1 MILFRCNSGGQNAR
15 LLTEMSDVRI
25 IPPEPLNVGRSFSAR
40 TEGSGPSYGSWIL
53 SRPAEFVSQSSNGRT
68 SPFGGGCL
76 GSNPSCETSFAGIA

>member
-53 SRPAEFVSQSSNGRT
+53 SRLAKFDPGSS
-68 SPFGGGCL
+68 SW
-76 GSNPSCETSFAGIA
+76 

>member
-53 SRPAEFVSQSSNGRT
+53 SRLAKFDPSSANGRPPSFEVGCSSSNLDDG
-68 SPFGGGCL
+68 
-76 GSNPSCETSFAGIA
+76 AK